1 MTKSICVFC
10 GARNGNKPVFNEAAE
25 ELGNIIAKNSW
36 RLVYGAGDVGLMGAV
51 ARGVQNAGGSI
62 FGVIPQHLMQIER
75 SMQNRDHLIITDDMH
90 SRKKLMYMNSHA
102 VVLLPGGAGS
112 MDEFFEILTWAQLKL
127 HERPIIIGNIASYWQ
142 PMLDLI
148 DHMINLGFADANMR
162 DYFQVANNTDEIQNL
177 LRSALKTAE
186 V

>member
-1 MTKSICVFC
+1 
-10 GARNGNKPVFNEAAE
+10 
-25 ELGNIIAKNSW
+25 
-36 RLVYGAGDVGLMGAV
+36 
-51 ARGVQNAGGSI
+51 
-62 FGVIPQHLMQIER
+62 MQIER
-75 SMQNRDHLIITDDMH
+75 SLQNRDHLIITDDMH
-90 SRKKLMYMNSHA
+90 SRKKLMYINSHA

-162 DYFQVANNTDEIQNL
+162 DYFQVANNTGEIQNL